1 MYGILLEAAKHYILD
16 NYGEN
21 TWIWLCKKSTGKEF
35 DIETRKIYHD
45 NLMARIAT
53 ILSDRIFT
61 DKDIILFDIGR
72 YTIQYLIKNGF
83 EKLLRVLGKT
93 FKDLLLSLNDHH
105 KYLRYSYHR
114 IKPPSFVILSSTPSC
129 IVLEYTTKR
138 PGYNHY
144 TRGLLFE
151 VAKYIYQLHL
161 IIKINSESHEGP
173 IYRTVF
179 TLELCIGESFK
190 ESEICMIKTGLGT
203 MNKLPKIS
211 SENFFGLLPFHL
223 LIDKNLI
230 IQSAGQRLL
239 EFQPTLINTMFQEH
253 FVIML
258 PIMKPLFDRIMM
270 FSSSTFKIG
279 LKMDERKINE
289 SHKSILYLKGQMIY
303 IKEWSM
309 LLFIGK
315 PNFSETKS
323 FIDFGLNLHDINL
336 YDIKVE
342 KMIIGDIVSKNLL
355 VLLEK
360 QKRKSKQ
367 LSKIA
372 RKLDEQRKKTY
383 QLLEQCLPKEV
394 AQQISQGKHAS
405 ETMKAYDSVTICFTK
420 VVNFSNYSSRMCPH
434 KIVDILNQ
442 MYTLYDSMTESHN
455 VYKIETINDS
465 YMLVSGAPS
474 PSSFHSAHIIEM
486 ALDILKVT
494 KQHLFWP
501 SEAFSDNSTGTQD
514 EQNIPLQLYIGCHT
528 GPIVAGI
535 VGFKSPRYCL
545 FGDTVNTAN
554 RMMSTGLPDTVHISS
569 DLANNLF
576 NYPYILEYRG
586 EQTIKG
592 KGKMTTYFVKGRKEN
607 FTMTDTT
614 TGEELNFRKLL
625 KEDIENHC
633 RQINELNY
641 SDSEVCGYQN
651 GNESSSTTLSED
663 ETEVKEIR
671 NIDKTE
677 EINFKTHDTILI
689 QNNVSTQLCFNNNQN
704 KRQLQ
709 SKEMDYVQSKES
721 LPKSKTVEQNN
732 LKYKNKLMNEDEQV
746 DLMRSFKSSKSVIF
760 QNIVNPL
767 TLGLTEIGIV
777 QPENP
782 LQYLGNWLCK
792 FSQKSMSEDS

>member
-1 MYGILLEAAKHYILD
+1 
-16 NYGEN
+16 
-21 TWIWLCKKSTGKEF
+21 
-35 DIETRKIYHD
+35 
-45 NLMARIAT
+45 
-53 ILSDRIFT
+53 
-61 DKDIILFDIGR
+61 
-72 YTIQYLIKNGF
+72 
-83 EKLLRVLGKT
+83 
-93 FKDLLLSLNDHH
+93 
-105 KYLRYSYHR
+105 
-114 IKPPSFVILSSTPSC
+114 
-129 IVLEYTTKR
+129 
-138 PGYNHY
+138 
-144 TRGLLFE
+144 
-151 VAKYIYQLHL
+151 
-161 IIKINSESHEGP
+161 
-173 IYRTVF
+173 
-179 TLELCIGESFK
+179 
-190 ESEICMIKTGLGT
+190 
-203 MNKLPKIS
+203 
-211 SENFFGLLPFHL
+211 
-223 LIDKNLI
+223 
-230 IQSAGQRLL
+230 
-239 EFQPTLINTMFQEH
+239 
-253 FVIML
+253 
-258 PIMKPLFDRIMM
+258 
-270 FSSSTFKIG
+270 
-279 LKMDERKINE
+279 
-289 SHKSILYLKGQMIY
+289 
-303 IKEWSM
+303 
-309 LLFIGK
+309 
-315 PNFSETKS
+315 
-323 FIDFGLNLHDINL
+323 
-336 YDIKVE
+336 
-342 KMIIGDIVSKNLL
+342 MIIGDIVSKNLL

-494 KQHLFWP
+494 KRHLFWP
-501 SEAFSDNSTGTQD
+501 SEALLDNSTGTQD

-554 RMMSTGLPDTVHISS
+554 RMMSTGL
-569 DLANNLF
+569 
-576 NYPYILEYRG
+576 
-586 EQTIKG
+586 G

-689 QNNVSTQLCFNNNQN
+689 QNNVAAQLCFNNNQN
-704 KRQLQ
+704 ERQLQ
-709 SKEMDYVQSKES
+709 SKEMDYVQSKEN
-721 LPKSKTVEQNN
+721 LPKSKSIEQNN
-732 LKYKNKLMNEDEQV
+732 LKCKNKLMNEDEQV

-760 QNIVNPL
+760 QNIVGR
-767 TLGLTEIGIV
+767 LGSLKLEEEKRRLVDESRGKQTRKFIF
-777 QPENP
+777 QTYEN
-782 LQYLGNWLCK
+782 
-792 FSQKSMSEDS
+792 

>member
-1 MYGILLEAAKHYILD
+1 MYGILLEAAKHYIID

-35 DIETRKIYHD
+35 DIDTKKIYHD
-45 NLMARIAT
+45 NLMVRIAT
-53 ILSDRIFT
+53 ILGDKIFT
-61 DKDIILFDIGR
+61 DKDTILFGIGR
-72 YTIQYLIKNGF
+72 YTIQYLIRNGF
-83 EKLLRVLGKT
+83 EKLLRASGKT
-93 FKDLLLSLNDHH
+93 FKDLLLNLNDHH

-114 IKPPSFVILSSTPSC
+114 IKPPTFVILSSTSSC
-129 IVLEYTTKR
+129 IMLEYTTTR

-144 TRGLLFE
+144 TKGLLFE

-161 IIKINSESHEGP
+161 IIKINSESNEGSL
-173 IYRTVF
+173 YRTVF
-179 TLELCIGESFK
+179 TLELFIGESFK
-190 ESEICMIKTGLGT
+190 EYEICMVKTGLDT
-203 MNKLPKIS
+203 MNMLPKIS
-211 SENFFGLLPFHL
+211 NKNFFGLLPFHL
-223 LIDKNLI
+223 LIDKNLMI
-230 IQSAGQRLL
+230 HSAGQRLL
-239 EFQPTLINTMFQEH
+239 EFQPTLINTKFQEY

-258 PIMKPLFDRIMM
+258 PIVKPLFERIMM

-279 LKMDERKINE
+279 LKINRKSNE
-289 SHKSILYLKGQMIY
+289 SQKSMLYIKGQMIY
-303 IKEWSM
+303 VKEWSM

-315 PNFSETKS
+315 PNFSEIKS
-323 FIDFGLNLHDINL
+323 FIDFGLDLQDINL

-342 KMIIGDIVSKNLL
+342 KMILGDTVSKNLL
-355 VLLEK
+355 FLLEK
-360 QKRKSKQ
+360 QKRKSKE

-372 RKLDEQRKKTY
+372 RKLDEQRRKTY

-394 AQQISQGKHAS
+394 AQQISQGKHPS
-405 ETMKAYDSVTICFTK
+405 ETMKAYNSVTICFTK

-455 VYKIETINDS
+455 VYKIETISDS

-486 ALDILKVT
+486 ALDILEVT
-494 KQHLFWP
+494 KRHLFWP
-501 SEAFSDNSTGTQD
+501 NEAFLDNSTGTQD

-528 GPIVAGI
+528 GSIVAGI

-569 DLANNLF
+569 DLAKNLF
-576 NYPYILEYRG
+576 EYPYILEYRG

-592 KGKMTTYFVKGRKEN
+592 KGKMTTYFVKNRKEK

-625 KEDIENHC
+625 KEDIDNHC
-633 RQINELNY
+633 RQIDELN
-641 SDSEVCGYQN
+641 SFNSEVYGYDN
-651 GNESSSTTLSED
+651 GDGSSSTTPSED
-663 ETEVKEIR
+663 QSDIEEIQ
-671 NIDKTE
+671 NIDKNE
-677 EINFKTHDTILI
+677 KILDTILI
-689 QNNVSTQLCFNNNQN
+689 QNNITTQLCFSNNQN
-704 KRQLQ
+704 ERESQSEEMDYLQ
-709 SKEMDYVQSKES
+709 SKEN
-721 LPKSKTVEQNN
+721 LTKSKSVEQNN
-732 LKYKNKLMNEDEQV
+732 LKYTNKLMNEDEHV
-746 DLMRSFKSSKSVIF
+746 DLMKSFKSSKSVIF
-760 QNIVNPL
+760 EDIVNPL
-767 TLGLTEIGIV
+767 TLGLTEIGVV

-792 FSQKSMSEDS
+792 FSQKSVSEDP

>member
-223 LIDKNLI
+223 LIDKNLM

-258 PIMKPLFDRIMM
+258 PIMKPLFDRVRYIM
-270 FSSSTFKIG
+270 
-279 LKMDERKINE
+279 
-289 SHKSILYLKGQMIY
+289 
-303 IKEWSM
+303 
-309 LLFIGK
+309 
-315 PNFSETKS
+315 
-323 FIDFGLNLHDINL
+323 
-336 YDIKVE
+336 
-342 KMIIGDIVSKNLL
+342 
-355 VLLEK
+355 
-360 QKRKSKQ
+360 
-367 LSKIA
+367 
-372 RKLDEQRKKTY
+372 
-383 QLLEQCLPKEV
+383 
-394 AQQISQGKHAS
+394 
-405 ETMKAYDSVTICFTK
+405 
-420 VVNFSNYSSRMCPH
+420 
-434 KIVDILNQ
+434 
-442 MYTLYDSMTESHN
+442 
-455 VYKIETINDS
+455 
-465 YMLVSGAPS
+465 
-474 PSSFHSAHIIEM
+474 
-486 ALDILKVT
+486 
-494 KQHLFWP
+494 
-501 SEAFSDNSTGTQD
+501 
-514 EQNIPLQLYIGCHT
+514 
-528 GPIVAGI
+528 
-535 VGFKSPRYCL
+535 
-545 FGDTVNTAN
+545 
-554 RMMSTGLPDTVHISS
+554 
-569 DLANNLF
+569 
-576 NYPYILEYRG
+576 
-586 EQTIKG
+586 
-592 KGKMTTYFVKGRKEN
+592 
-607 FTMTDTT
+607 
-614 TGEELNFRKLL
+614 
-625 KEDIENHC
+625 
-633 RQINELNY
+633 
-641 SDSEVCGYQN
+641 
-651 GNESSSTTLSED
+651 
-663 ETEVKEIR
+663 
-671 NIDKTE
+671 
-677 EINFKTHDTILI
+677 TH
-689 QNNVSTQLCFNNNQN
+689 F
-704 KRQLQ
+704 
-709 SKEMDYVQSKES
+709 
-721 LPKSKTVEQNN
+721 
-732 LKYKNKLMNEDEQV
+732 
-746 DLMRSFKSSKSVIF
+746 
-760 QNIVNPL
+760 
-767 TLGLTEIGIV
+767 
-777 QPENP
+777 
-782 LQYLGNWLCK
+782 
-792 FSQKSMSEDS
+792 